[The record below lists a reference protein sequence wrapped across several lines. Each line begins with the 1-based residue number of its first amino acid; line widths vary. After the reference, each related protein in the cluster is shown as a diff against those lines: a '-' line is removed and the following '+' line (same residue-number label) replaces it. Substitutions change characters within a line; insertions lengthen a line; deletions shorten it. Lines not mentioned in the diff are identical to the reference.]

1 MLTSVRRIVTGHN
14 QDGKSVVLFDT
25 QAGSVLETAPGRG
38 LTDLWVTDETPAQNA
53 GGADAADRPIRLEP
67 PAGASVFR
75 FFQVAPMGAGEELDA
90 KERERRAEAAFAA
103 MGAAH
108 VRVDTAR
115 HPTMHKTATVDYIR
129 ASSLVA
135 SGRHLERCC
144 QQHRFPP
151 GARSF
156 KRRGQESAVSGART
170 GCYPGIPIQRTSVF
184 SDSRY
189 SWRPA
194 KI

>member
-67 PAGASVFR
+67 PAGGSVFR
-75 FFQVAPMGAGEELDA
+75 FFQVAPVGAGEELDA

-103 MGAAH
+103 MSAAH

-115 HPTMHKTATVDYIR
+115 HPTMHKTATVDYII
-129 ASSLVA
+129 LI
-135 SGRHLERCC
+135 SGRVTLLLDEGEVAL
-144 QQHRFPP
+144 QP
-151 GARSF
+151 GDVVVQ
-156 KRRGQESAVSGART
+156 RGTNHAWINRAPEPAVLAGVLIDAE
-170 GCYPGIPIQRTSVF
+170 PV
-184 SDSRY
+184 
-189 SWRPA
+189 
-194 KI
+194 